1 MATTAAP
8 AEATAQND
16 KVLSEALAA
25 ASISD
30 KDVEAKPELEEG
42 EIEEEEEDDGSPKT
56 VFDSAAR
63 FNLKHPLYAKWTLY
77 FDSPQSKL
85 TAKTEHTTIPNA
97 GAHGGWLDDMRR
109 VIEFDSVEEFWG
121 LYNNIVPPSQLPG
134 KANYYLFKD
143 GILPAWEDAQ
153 NKNGGKWAIQVPRDK
168 TKGQI
173 DQMWLYTMLAAIGET
188 FESGLDGS
196 APERSDLITG
206 VIMSCRPGF
215 YRIALWTR
223 DAPDVSLTETDELM
237 KRILTIGRYFKV
249 SVLGYPES
257 QKLVTGGYQT
267 EVVFESHKDSERKG
281 NKNKLTI

>member
-1 MATTAAP
+1 M
-8 AEATAQND
+8 AQNE
-16 KVLSEALAA
+16 KVLSDALAA
-25 ASISD
+25 ASLSD
-30 KDVEAKPELEEG
+30 KDVETKPELEEG
-42 EIEEEEEDDGSPKT
+42 EIEEEEDDGNPKT

-63 FNLKHPLYAKWTLY
+63 FNLKHPLYAKWTMY
-77 FDSPQSKL
+77 FDSLASKA
-85 TAKTEHTTIPNA
+85 TTKTEQTSIPNA
-97 GAHGGWLDDMRR
+97 SAHGGWLDDIRR
-109 VIEFDSVEEFWG
+109 VMEFDSVEEFWG

-143 GILPAWEDAQ
+143 GIIPAWEDAQ

-168 TKGQI
+168 SKAQI

-188 FESGLDGS
+188 FESGVDGS
-196 APERSDLITG
+196 APERSDLVTG

-223 DAPDVSLTETDELM
+223 DAPDVSLPETDELM

-249 SVLGYPES
+249 SVLGYAED
-257 QKLVTGGYQT
+257 QKLMTGGFQT
-267 EVVFESHKDSERKG
+267 EILFESHKDSERKG